1 MSAVIGGLPVNRFP
15 RSTSLVAAHFRFAA
29 LPRPGRV
36 VTVGWYDPS
45 GRSGPLDSQAA
56 LCVGRLGP
64 GDPRRNPDAVGRLA
78 GAGAVG
84 HRGGQAGALPDRLDR
99 LSRRRTGPCGGG
111 GFCLGFWLGGVI
123 VVPPVEPP
131 PRVGAAGGGV
141 LLIVTVIVLGPAPSR
156 SRS

>member
-1 MSAVIGGLPVNRFP
+1 MAAAGVVSQAWVSAVIGGLPVNRFP

-45 GRSGPLDSQAA
+45 GRRVRSVRKPRSASVVSALATRGGTPMPSGD
-56 LCVGRLGP
+56 
-64 GDPRRNPDAVGRLA
+64 LA

-99 LSRRRTGPCGGG
+99 VSRRRTGP
-111 GFCLGFWLGGVI
+111 
-123 VVPPVEPP
+123 
-131 PRVGAAGGGV
+131 AAEAASAWASGSV
-141 LLIVTVIVLGPAPSR
+141 A
-156 SRS
+156 